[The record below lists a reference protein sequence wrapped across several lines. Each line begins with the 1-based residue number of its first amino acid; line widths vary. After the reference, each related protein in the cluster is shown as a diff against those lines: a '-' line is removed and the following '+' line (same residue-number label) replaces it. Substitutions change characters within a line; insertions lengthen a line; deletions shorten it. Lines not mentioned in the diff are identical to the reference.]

1 MKTNNKKKT
10 KKQKSKNRPIVKN
23 KKERI
28 LVIAQEFKFAK
39 LLSSNEK
46 KTRDRVLK
54 ALKKWLLNCFEKG
67 YEFKEDDFFRV
78 WKGLFY
84 AVWMSDKPLI
94 QEELCENIAG
104 ILDQFPPEQIK
115 NAALMTKAGFK
126 MLATGWYG
134 IDQHRID
141 KFMMLVRR
149 YLRGSLRC
157 LLRCKWSLESCN
169 IYTEMLTA
177 EDGLLAV
184 KTPTYA
190 RNALSLILHF
200 IDCFLEELA
209 KISQGKIPDES
220 IVCLLRP
227 FCLLVC
233 GGEGAAVNAARSLL
247 NALLYQSDFGLQYA
261 AKKQAWQKMGCPPG
275 GPDALEMVI
284 EDGDE
289 ENDENDEDDNK
300 TESGPVLDPRA
311 GKVNVELAQL
321 PVPSALLAEELR
333 RLADTVSRTHKACKR
348 AKACI
353 ESFVQLSNNVYPL
366 RIKNTDFLADLEEAA
381 LPKPLEAAKQLK
393 DLEKRLATSAD
404 ELALRGLSRKHRKR
418 LLAKS
423 RAGLSIVEDV
433 VKPDEV
439 PAESTNGD
447 WNIEETK
454 SDDKQK
460 KENDTSNKKPANKKR
475 PNKKRKL
482 EEKTT
487 KVENVKKVKTD
498 KKEQTQKHSEIK
510 MATAKMNGDS
520 KPKQKLKKDNIKK
533 MEVDKDKEKG
543 KDKTQVAA
551 SKKKDNLVNKEN
563 SKNNAK
569 TISEK
574 KNTETQKVKEKP
586 SQKPMKATLV
596 VNKVKNNKNKIS
608 PKTSKSI
615 NAKLS
620 LNTPKK
626 VKFVLKN
633 NGAQAPVDY
642 YKSVRQSP
650 NIPFDSSKQPTKT
663 NLKPSTPSP
672 INPFFK
678 KKLRLAKM

>member
-209 KISQGKIPDES
+209 KVSQGKIPDES

-247 NALLYQSDFGLQYA
+247 NALLHQSDFGLQYA

-289 ENDENDEDDNK
+289 ENDENDEDDDK

-460 KENDTSNKKPANKKR
+460 KGNDTSNKKPANKKR

-520 KPKQKLKKDNIKK
+520 KPKQKLKKDNIQK

-551 SKKKDNLVNKEN
+551 PKKKDNLVNKEN
-563 SKNNAK
+563 SKNNFK
-569 TISEK
+569 TSEK
-574 KNTETQKVKEKP
+574 KNTETQTVKEKP

>member
-10 KKQKSKNRPIVKN
+10 KKQKSKKRPIVKN

-94 QEELCENIAG
+94 QVHQLFSDIERQLN
-104 ILDQFPPEQIK
+104 
-115 NAALMTKAGFK
+115 
-126 MLATGWYG
+126 LA
-134 IDQHRID
+134 
-141 KFMMLVRR
+141 
-149 YLRGSLRC
+149 S
-157 LLRCKWSLESCN
+157 
-169 IYTEMLTA
+169 
-177 EDGLLAV
+177 
-184 KTPTYA
+184 
-190 RNALSLILHF
+190 
-200 IDCFLEELA
+200 
-209 KISQGKIPDES
+209 
-220 IVCLLRP
+220 P
-227 FCLLVC
+227 F
-233 GGEGAAVNAARSLL
+233 
-247 NALLYQSDFGLQYA
+247 
-261 AKKQAWQKMGCPPG
+261 
-275 GPDALEMVI
+275 
-284 EDGDE
+284 
-289 ENDENDEDDNK
+289 
-300 TESGPVLDPRA
+300 
-311 GKVNVELAQL
+311 
-321 PVPSALLAEELR
+321 
-333 RLADTVSRTHKACKR
+333 
-348 AKACI
+348 
-353 ESFVQLSNNVYPL
+353 FVQLSNNVYPL
-366 RIKNTDFLADLEEAA
+366 RVKDTDFLADVEEAV
-381 LPKPLEAAKQLK
+381 LPKPVEAAKQLK

-439 PAESTNGD
+439 PMESTNGD
-447 WNIEETK
+447 ETN

-460 KENDTSNKKPANKKR
+460 KENNTSNKKSANKKR

-482 EEKTT
+482 EEQTN
-487 KVENVKKVKTD
+487 KVENVKKVKID
-498 KKEQTQKHSEIK
+498 KKDQQTQKQSDIK
-510 MATAKMNGDS
+510 MTTAKLNGES
-520 KPKQKLKKDNIKK
+520 KTKQKLNKDNIKK
-533 MEVDKDKEKG
+533 IEVDKNKETS
-543 KDKTQVAA
+543 KDKTQIAVP
-551 SKKKDNLVNKEN
+551 KKKGPLVNKDN

-569 TISEK
+569 ATIISEK
-574 KNTETQKVKEKP
+574 KNTQAQKVKEIPSEKP
-586 SQKPMKATLV
+586 IKATLV

-608 PKTSKSI
+608 PKGTKSI

-642 YKSVRQSP
+642 YKSVKQSP
-650 NIPFDSSKQPTKT
+650 NIPFDSSKQPIKT

-678 KKLRLAKM
+678 KKLRLGKI